1 MLIAP
6 FQIEELK
13 QIVSGKIKSPVIDF
27 KNSKIKNQSLLTYI
41 YNLNLQNATIDIKD
55 TELLDRRNLFLSFLN
70 HKTTVEVVGLTE
82 TYIKFLFALKGITV
96 RSEDQ
101 IELDQLCIFS
111 DSEINDMMQSD
122 TEVRDAIEH
131 AAFLL
136 DGIVV
141 HLMLSL
147 NDIHIEL
154 DGDFGK
160 VGVVKDPGWIG
171 HTWIN
176 LIKHPIFSI
185 YYYSIMPPLAEL
197 VYFPYQYSE
206 PIYKGKTL
214 LNYLTEYPFLTSVM
228 KVGLEHF
235 RETVQ

>member
-1 MLIAP
+1 MLVAP

-41 YNLNLQNATIDIKD
+41 YNLNLQDATIDIKD
-55 TELLDRRNLFLSFLN
+55 TELLDRRDFFLSFLN
-70 HKTTVEVVGLTE
+70 HKTTVEVVGMAE

-96 RSEDQ
+96 RPEDQ
-101 IELDQLCIFS
+101 VELDRLCIFG
-111 DSEINDMMQSD
+111 DNEIADMMQSD

-131 AAFLL
+131 ATFLL

-147 NDIHIEL
+147 NDMHIEL

-176 LIKHPIFSI
+176 LIKHPVFSV
-185 YYYSIMPPLAEL
+185 YYYSVMPPLAEL

-214 LNYLTEYPFLTSVM
+214 LNYLTEYPFLMSVM
-228 KVGLEHF
+228 KAGLEHF
-235 RETVQ
+235 QETVQ

>member
-1 MLIAP
+1 MLVAP

-41 YNLNLQNATIDIKD
+41 YNLNIQDATIDIKD
-55 TELLDRRNLFLSFLN
+55 TELSDRRNLFLSFLN
-70 HKTTVEVVGLTE
+70 HKTTVEVTGLTE

-101 IELDQLCIFS
+101 VVLDRSCIFS
-111 DSEINDMMQSD
+111 DSEIADMMQSD

-147 NDIHIEL
+147 NDMHIEL

-160 VGVVKDPGWIG
+160 VGVVKDPSWIG

-176 LIKHPIFSI
+176 LIKHPVFSV
-185 YYYSIMPPLAEL
+185 YYYSVMPPLAEL

-214 LNYLTEYPFLTSVM
+214 LNYLTEYPFLMSVM

-235 RETVQ
+235 RETV